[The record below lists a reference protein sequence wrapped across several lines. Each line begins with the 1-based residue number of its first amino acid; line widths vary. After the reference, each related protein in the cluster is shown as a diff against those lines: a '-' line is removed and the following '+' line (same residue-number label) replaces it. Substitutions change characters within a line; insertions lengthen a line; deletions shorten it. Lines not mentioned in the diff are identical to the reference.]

1 MAPRDW
7 VPPKMTSSILPLP
20 RSCLELVS
28 PRTQR
33 MESEMFDLPEPF
45 GPTTPVMPSPISIFV
60 LSGKDLKPWI
70 SSSFRRIPWVPFKI
84 LKMVVGAGHARPST
98 SPYVPVNGSRFLCRG
113 PGMPG
118 PYRASLIAIFPALPL
133 LRAVRRLFCCGHG
146 PRPAA
151 HRCARRRP

>member
-28 PRTQR
+28 PSTQR

-70 SSSFRRIPWVPFKI
+70 SSSFRRMKWCYLSI
-84 LKMVVGAGHARPST
+84 LSA
-98 SPYVPVNGSRFLCRG
+98 
-113 PGMPG
+113 
-118 PYRASLIAIFPALPL
+118 
-133 LRAVRRLFCCGHG
+133 
-146 PRPAA
+146 
-151 HRCARRRP
+151 

>member
-28 PRTQR
+28 PSTQR

-118 PYRASLIAIFPALPL
+118 PQ
-133 LRAVRRLFCCGHG
+133 
-146 PRPAA
+146 PRPVY
-151 HRCARRRP
+151 P